1 VLFSSAA
8 ATFGGAGQGNYAAGN
23 AFLDG
28 LAGYRRAA
36 GLPATSLAWGL
47 WAQASGISGHLGEAD
62 RARMARSGMGALTAD
77 EGLALFDSALAANDT
92 LMVPMHIA
100 GPALT
105 GEAGPDQVPALLR
118 ALTGAPAH
126 RAEAASQPDTAISG
140 LRQRLAGASRTERNT
155 LVLELIAAHVA
166 AVLGYASPALIKA
179 KQEFHELGF
188 DSLTA
193 IELRNRLNAATG
205 LRLPATLTFD
215 YPTPSSL
222 AGYLSQ
228 EITRD
233 GDSPAT
239 LALEEIGK
247 LERLV
252 TNVAPGDAARA
263 DLTLRVRSLLAALE
277 GSQDRA
283 AGDDDLA
290 AATAEN
296 IFELLDQ
303 ELGEA

>member
-1 VLFSSAA
+1 
-8 ATFGGAGQGNYAAGN
+8 
-23 AFLDG
+23 
-28 LAGYRRAA
+28 
-36 GLPATSLAWGL
+36 
-47 WAQASGISGHLGEAD
+47 
-62 RARMARSGMGALTAD
+62 M
-77 EGLALFDSALAANDT
+77 
-92 LMVPMHIA
+92 
-100 GPALT
+100 
-105 GEAGPDQVPALLR
+105 
-118 ALTGAPAH
+118 
-126 RAEAASQPDTAISG
+126 
-140 LRQRLAGASRTERNT
+140 
-155 LVLELIAAHVA
+155 
-166 AVLGYASPALIKA
+166 
-179 KQEFHELGF
+179 
-188 DSLTA
+188 
-193 IELRNRLNAATG
+193 
-205 LRLPATLTFD
+205 TFD